1 MNMDTIHY
9 AVYDE
14 ESDSYQEM
22 NVIKGVQEID
32 VTIDEDKVQDSFSH
46 LSRGYEGTL
55 TVVES
60 NIREMTPTLRKY
72 FRSIRMKGKIYL

>member
-1 MNMDTIHY
+1 MDTIYY

-22 NVIKGVQEID
+22 NVIKGVQEMD

-60 NIREMTPTLRKY
+60 NIREMSPTLRKY
-72 FRSIRMKGKIYL
+72 FRSIRMIGKIYL